1 MAFPQ
6 QPRLPLGPPAA
17 EGGAY
22 QCDHRKPVEPGHEI
36 IDIAI
41 VRPDHAGSSDA
52 SRKRLRIPEK
62 SHSGNQDGAIAGNCS
77 VVRHMDERI
86 AGDLSAS
93 NEWHR
98 RAP

>member
-6 QPRLPLGPPAA
+6 QPRLAVGPPVA
-17 EGGAY
+17 EGREY

-36 IDIAI
+36 IDVAI

-52 SRKRLRIPEK
+52 ARKRLRVPEK
-62 SHSGNQDGAIAGNCS
+62 SHSGNQDGAIPWNPG
-77 VVRHMDERI
+77 VVRHVNERI